1 MSKSARSGSVHSER
15 APNRTAPSRWE
26 ILNDRLLHDCR
37 VWELRERRYRHPKT
51 GKEGDFFYLD
61 SKDWVLVVARTR
73 AGELILIRQFRWG
86 ADELSWELPG
96 GIIDPGEDP
105 VTAGLRELR
114 EETGYSALSGRLI
127 GHARPNPAIL
137 NNHCHIVFV
146 DGVERGATATDWD
159 EHEEIEVRPL
169 PESTVLAWV
178 KDCRIGHAL
187 ALNALLFYFLDQET
201 DLKT

>member
-1 MSKSARSGSVHSER
+1 MSDFHQDTSGQ
-15 APNRTAPSRWE
+15 APRREAPARWE
-26 ILNDRLLHDCR
+26 ILNDRSLYDCR

-61 SKDWVLVVARTR
+61 SRDWVLVVARTR
-73 AGELILIRQFRWG
+73 AGELLLVRQFRWG

-96 GIIDPGEDP
+96 GIIDAGEDP

-114 EETGYSALSGRLI
+114 EETGYSATAGRLI

-137 NNHCHIVFV
+137 NNYCHVVFV
-146 DGVERGATATDWD
+146 DGAEAHAAGTAWD
-159 EHEEIEVRPL
+159 EHEEIEVRAL
-169 PESTVLAWV
+169 PESTVLRWA
-178 KDCRIGHAL
+178 KDCKIGHAL
-187 ALNALLFYFLDQET
+187 ALNALLFYLLDQET

>member
-1 MSKSARSGSVHSER
+1 MSETSQHKGGASGAALRRE
-15 APNRTAPSRWE
+15 PPPKWE
-26 ILNDRLLHDCR
+26 ILNDRSLHDCR

-61 SKDWVLVVARTR
+61 SRDWVLVVARTR
-73 AGELILIRQFRWG
+73 QGELLLIRQFRWG

-114 EETGYSALSGRLI
+114 EETGYSAVSGRLI

-137 NNHCHIVFV
+137 NNYCHIVFV
-146 DGVERGATATDWD
+146 DGAEPHAGGTSWD

-169 PESTVLAWV
+169 AEATVLKWA
-178 KDCRIGHAL
+178 KECKIGHAL
-187 ALNALLFYFLDQET
+187 ALNALLFYILDQAT
-201 DLKT
+201 NLKN